1 MSLDI
6 LDAEELFH
14 VSLSA
19 MQHGR
24 DGEALEALKRLL
36 TLEPSHLQAQ
46 HLLGAQYA
54 QLGMFARAEATWR
67 ALLALA
73 PDFAA
78 ARFQLGRLVML
89 SGDPAAVQTVL
100 APLIERADDLGW
112 YAQAVVAASRS
123 EPGLVETALAKGLAC
138 EQSNPGVAGDM
149 RQWLQRLREQSGQ
162 PVASAL
168 SAPPA
173 PEAAS
178 MLLSGYGRH

>member
-19 MQHGR
+19 MQNGR

-36 TLEPSHLQAQ
+36 ALQPGHLQAQ

-54 QLGMFARAEATWR
+54 QLGMFARAEAIWR
-67 ALLALA
+67 ALLVAA
-73 PDFAA
+73 PEFDA

-89 SGDPAAVQTVL
+89 GGDAGAVQAVL
-100 APLIERADDLGW
+100 APLIDRTDDLGW
-112 YAQAVVAASRS
+112 YAQAVVAASRN
-123 EPGLVETALAKGLAC
+123 EPGGVEQALANGLAC
-138 EQSNPGVAGDM
+138 EQSNPGVTGDM
-149 RQWLQRLREQSGQ
+149 RQWLQRLREQGGQ
-162 PVASAL
+162 PAAPSPN
-168 SAPPA
+168 APPA

>member
-36 TLEPSHLQAQ
+36 ALQPGHQQAQ

-67 ALLALA
+67 ALLVAA
-73 PDFAA
+73 PEFDA

-89 SGDPAAVQTVL
+89 GGDEAAVQAVL
-100 APLIERADDLGW
+100 APLIDRTDDLGW
-112 YAQAVVAASRS
+112 YAQAVVAASRN
-123 EPGLVETALAKGLAC
+123 EPSVVEQALGKGLAC

-149 RQWLQRLREQSGQ
+149 RQWLQRLREQGGQ
-162 PVASAL
+162 PAAP
-168 SAPPA
+168 APNTPPA